1 MESRHGNQEHQGMPY
16 KLCALHARSNVITTS
31 PQTGQKRVL
40 FDAVKD
46 GQNVSPKWVPP
57 EEEQEP
63 NESRRSVV
71 SIMSV
76 ASFLK
81 KLHYAGY
88 GLNSQMPF

>member
-1 MESRHGNQEHQGMPY
+1 MEIKNTKVCHISSAPCMHVPM
-16 KLCALHARSNVITTS
+16 SITTS

-63 NESRRSVV
+63 NESRRCVV
-71 SIMSV
+71 SIISV
-76 ASFLK
+76 ASVLK
-81 KLHYAGY
+81 KLHCAGY